1 MCELTKEAYEADT
14 HQPLNAAEIAAVP
27 TRRTWYAVVGSY
39 KSTLTPRDLTDS
51 HELAKARATIANTEL
66 KELGPWHV
74 VVLTEDLRAPG

>member
-14 HQPLNAAEIAAVP
+14 HAPLEIAAVP

-51 HELAKARATIANTEL
+51 HELAKARATVANTEL

-74 VVLTEDLRAPG
+74 VVLTENLRVPG